1 MKMSNIKKV
10 MKKSIILILVF
21 IILFNM
27 NLPIIS
33 NATVD
38 LDDDFESVNN
48 TWENAGGAIIDGI
61 VGVLT
66 WVFRAPAAASFMLM
80 HTLATQLCGIDGDGV
95 VLTAEDIIFTGSS
108 RSQQASIININFF
121 DFKGSGAKDNVVL
134 NFRLGVAKWYYALRN
149 ISIVLS
155 LAVLVYI
162 GIRMAIS
169 SVASDKA
176 MYKTMLVNWT
186 MGFAI
191 LFLLHYFIVLVIN
204 ANNGLVDL
212 IYSISGMNDSGII
225 EDYMGELMKGCFSP
239 MFIKGI
245 GSLILYMILVGTTL
259 ALFIMYMKRLFT
271 IGFLIVISPLITVT
285 YSIDKLG
292 DGKSQALD
300 TWLKEFVY
308 NVLIQPF
315 HCIIYLVFVS
325 TAVNALN
332 NSHSLSGLI
341 FVILSVLFIFKA
353 EDIVKKIFGFEKASS
368 VGGMV
373 AAGAIAA
380 NGLGKLGSSA
390 KAAGKVASKSG
401 GTSAGGIQRK
411 SIPSGGTSS
420 TNNNTST
427 GNKASSKNTNKSA
440 GKQNGGSTGGTS
452 ANNGSTKGSS
462 SGSSGTSS
470 SSSANDKKTSAFAK
484 AFNDIKDNVKE
495 NINEISAD
503 KKGAALNLGKQAI
516 LKGVA
521 TTAKLAPKLA
531 MGAMVAGAT
540 GNGMNGIIAGYS
552 MKGGKFSNKIASLAD
567 EDSQDLKSKLQEKRV
582 AAAYEKYRLANSDL
596 SDDELY
602 NKSADLL
609 EADIDMLSDKNE
621 IELAKQLQK
630 MKDNFVSRGMK
641 NADKKVMRKI
651 EGIQA
656 GNVKNS
662 ISIKL
667 DNIENAVKDFKT
679 QNTAMADSAIINMSK
694 DMMADIEK
702 AKSNNEKYLKS
713 KDYLELDKEKQDL
726 AKKIFKSKEVLDA
739 IGNVNKD
746 VINKE
751 IEDAIERG
759 LEKNN

>member
-10 MKKSIILILVF
+10 MRKSIILILVF

-48 TWENAGGAIIDGI
+48 IWENAGGAIIDGI

-66 WVFRAPAAASFMLM
+66 WVFRAPAAANFMLM

-108 RSQQASIININFF
+108 KSQQASIININFF

-380 NGLGKLGSSA
+380 NGLNKIASGSKNVA
-390 KAAGKVASKSG
+390 KTTTKSG
-401 GTSAGGIQRK
+401 SISAGGIQRK
-411 SIPSGGTSS
+411 PIPNIGDGSSNNSSRKNDKNKNKNSGSS
-420 TNNNTST
+420 P
-427 GNKASSKNTNKSA
+427 
-440 GKQNGGSTGGTS
+440 
-452 ANNGSTKGSS
+452 KGSS
-462 SGSSGTSS
+462 SSSKSS
-470 SSSANDKKTSAFAK
+470 SSSSKSSSSSSGSGNLSNNPLDDKKQSAFAK
-484 AFNDIKDNVKE
+484 AFEDMKDNMKGNLE
-495 NINEISAD
+495 ELGAD
-503 KKGAALNLGKQAI
+503 KKEVAKNLGKQAL
-516 LKGVA
+516 LKGIS
-521 TTAKLAPKLA
+521 TTAKLVPKFA
-531 MGAMVAGAT
+531 VGAMVAGAT

-552 MKGGKFSNKIASLAD
+552 MKGGKFTNKITSLTD
-567 EDSQDLKSKLQEKRV
+567 EDSNKLKNKLQDKRLS
-582 AAAYEKYRLANSDL
+582 AAYEKYRLANDEL

-609 EADIDMLSDKNE
+609 EADIDMLTDKNE

-630 MKDNFVSRGMK
+630 MKDNYVERGKK
-641 NADKKVMRKI
+641 NADKRVMKKI
-651 EGIQA
+651 ESIQA

-662 ISIKL
+662 INIKL
-667 DNIENAVKDFKT
+667 DNVENAIKDFKAK
-679 QNTAMADSAIINMSK
+679 NAGMADTNIINISK
-694 DMMADIEK
+694 DMIADIER

-713 KDYLELDKEKQDL
+713 KDYLELNREKQDL

-746 VINKE
+746 AINKE
-751 IEDAIERG
+751 IEDDIKR
-759 LEKNN
+759 